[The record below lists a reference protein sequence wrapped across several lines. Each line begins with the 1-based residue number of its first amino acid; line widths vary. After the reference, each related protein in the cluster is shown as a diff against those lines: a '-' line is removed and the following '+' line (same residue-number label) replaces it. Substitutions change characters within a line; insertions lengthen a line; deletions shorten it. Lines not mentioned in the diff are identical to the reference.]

1 MNIKLIMYLCAA
13 DNIFNKSKF
22 MELRQLRYFVKVA
35 ELNSFSEASRQL
47 NITQSTLSQ
56 QVRQLENELGV
67 DLLIRNSHHV
77 SLTDVGEAFL
87 PQARKTIFDA
97 LTCIDRI
104 RDIQQLGS
112 GELNIGSTFSFLPLL
127 KETVLQFIKQYPGV
141 KLNICCHDMETL
153 MTMLSERKIDLAL
166 SYNSSTAQ
174 PEISSHFMFDNRLAV
189 VVSDTH
195 PLASQDTVRLADLE
209 RYPFAMPAKGLQA
222 RNTFDRITDGLDYR
236 FNVRLEINEV
246 NVILD
251 IVRASDRLFTVISQ
265 AAIARTSGLKSLRL
279 EQTGTQMEGSFH
291 ILKDGYM
298 KRSTKEFLRM
308 LCENRSYGMA
318 LMEIF

>member
-1 MNIKLIMYLCAA
+1 
-13 DNIFNKSKF
+13 

-35 ELNSFSEASRQL
+35 ELNSFSEASKQL

-56 QVRQLENELGV
+56 QVKQLENELGV
-67 DLLIRNSHHV
+67 DLLMRDSHHV

-87 PQARKTIFDA
+87 PQARKTLFDA
-97 LTCIDRI
+97 TTCIDRI

-112 GELNIGSTFSFLPLL
+112 GELNIGSTYSFLPLL

-141 KLNICCHDMETL
+141 KLNICCHSMETL
-153 MTMLSERKIDLAL
+153 MSMLSERKIDLAL
-166 SYNSSTAQ
+166 SYKSSIMH
-174 PEISSHFMFDNRLAV
+174 PEITSHIMFDNRLAV

-195 PLASQDTVRLADLE
+195 PLASHETVRLADLE
-209 RYPFAMPAKGLQA
+209 RFPFAMPAKGLQA
-222 RNTFDRITDGLDYR
+222 RNTFDHIVDELDYR

-246 NVILD
+246 NVLLD
-251 IVRASDRLFTVISQ
+251 LVRASDRLFTVVSQ
-265 AAIARTSGLKSLRL
+265 AAVARTPGLKSLRL

-291 ILKDGYM
+291 VLQDAYM
-298 KRSTKEFLRM
+298 KRATKEFLRM

>member
-1 MNIKLIMYLCAA
+1 
-13 DNIFNKSKF
+13 

-35 ELNSFSEASRQL
+35 ELNSFSEAARQL

-67 DLLIRNSHHV
+67 DLLIRDSRHV
-77 SLTDVGEAFL
+77 SLSDVGEAFL
-87 PQARKTIFDA
+87 PQARKTLFDA
-97 LTCIDRI
+97 MTCLDRI

-112 GELNIGSTFSFLPLL
+112 GELRIGSTYSFLPLL

-141 KLNICCHDMETL
+141 KLNICCHSMETL

-166 SYNSSTAQ
+166 SYKSSCVH
-174 PEISSHFMFDNRLAV
+174 PDISSHIMFDNRLAV

-195 PLASQDTVRLADLE
+195 PLAGLDTVRLADLE
-209 RYPFAMPAKGLQA
+209 RFPFAMPAKGLQA
-222 RNTFDRITDGLDYR
+222 RYTFDHIVEGLDYR
-236 FNVRLEINEV
+236 FNVCLEINEV

-251 IVRASDRLFTVISQ
+251 IVRASDQFFTVVSQ
-265 AAIARTSGLKSLRL
+265 AAVARKSGLRALRL
-279 EQTGTQMEGSFH
+279 DQPGTQMEGSFH
-291 ILKDGYM
+291 ILQDAYM
-298 KRSTKEFLRM
+298 KRATKEFLRI

-318 LMEIF
+318 LMDIF